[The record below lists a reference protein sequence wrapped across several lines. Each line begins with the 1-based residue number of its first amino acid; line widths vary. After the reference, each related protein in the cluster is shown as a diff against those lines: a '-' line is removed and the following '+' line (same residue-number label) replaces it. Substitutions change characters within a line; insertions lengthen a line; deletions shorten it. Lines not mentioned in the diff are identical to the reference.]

1 MAPGFFRL
9 ASSEKN
15 VRIQL
20 SKVPDGATID
30 EVTPVARRV
39 LLNGLIALEAHR
51 EAVTVVRA
59 QAVHLLT
66 AHVPITVGT
75 FTSDGDL
82 GLDPALLADEP
93 LIQKAL
99 LEAGF
104 ERLDPHQAGLWFRCE
119 EIAGKSVPVELD
131 LLIGTT
137 LADTGRRSVH
147 IEPHDKMAARAVPG
161 LEPAV
166 VDRELMVI
174 AALEESDPR
183 EVAVHVAGPAALL
196 VAKSHKL
203 HDRFADSAKDPGR
216 LHAKDA
222 GDVYRLMAGTRPSD
236 VALRFDRLLADD
248 RVGAVTAMGL
258 AHLREQFG
266 GRDAPGVR
274 LAVAALAGA
283 VPEST
288 VRNFAPAYVAA
299 LPEV

>member
-1 MAPGFFRL
+1 M
-9 ASSEKN
+9 SE
-15 VRIQL
+15 
-20 SKVPDGATID
+20 VPDGVSID
-30 EVTPVARRV
+30 EVAPVARRV
-39 LLNGLIALEAHR
+39 LLDGLIALEAHR
-51 EAVTVVRA
+51 DAVTVVGA

-66 AHVPITVGT
+66 ADVPISVGAY
-75 FTSDGDL
+75 TSDGDL

-93 LIQKAL
+93 LSQKAL

-104 ERLDPHQAGLWFRCE
+104 ERLNCHHAGLWSTYR

-137 LADTGRRSVH
+137 LAETGRRSVH
-147 IEPHDKMAARAVPG
+147 IDPHDKMAARAVPG
-161 LEPAV
+161 LETAV
-166 VDRELMVI
+166 VDRRLMVI
-174 AALEESDPR
+174 TALEETDDR
-183 EVAVHVAGPAALL
+183 EVAVHVAGPAALF

-203 HDRFADSAKDPGR
+203 HDRLADSATNPGR

-236 VALRFDRLLADD
+236 VALRFEQLLADD
-248 RVGAVTAMGL
+248 RVGAVTAAGL
-258 AHLREQFG
+258 AYLREQFG

-288 VRNFAPAYVAA
+288 VRGFATAYVAA
-299 LPEV
+299 LPEA

>member
-1 MAPGFFRL
+1 M
-9 ASSEKN
+9 
-15 VRIQL
+15 
-20 SKVPDGATID
+20 
-30 EVTPVARRV
+30 TPVARRV

-51 EAVTVVRA
+51 DAITVVGA

-75 FTSDGDL
+75 YTSDGDL

-104 ERLDPHQAGLWFRCE
+104 ERLDPHQAGLWFHYE
-119 EIAGKSVPVELD
+119 EIAGKRVPVELD

-137 LADTGRRSVH
+137 LAETGRRSVH
-147 IEPHDKMAARAVPG
+147 IDPHDKMAARAVPG
-161 LEPAV
+161 LETAV
-166 VDRELMVI
+166 VDRQLMVI
-174 AALEESDPR
+174 GALEETDPR

-203 HDRFADSAKDPGR
+203 HDRFADPGR

-222 GDVYRLMAGTRPSD
+222 GDVYRLMAGTRPSE
-236 VALRFDRLLADD
+236 VALRFEQLLADD
-248 RVGAVTAMGL
+248 RVGAVTAAGL
-258 AHLREQFG
+258 THLREQFG
-266 GRDAPGVR
+266 GRDTPGVKP
-274 LAVAALAGA
+274 AVAALAGA

-288 VRNFAPAYVAA
+288 VRNFAPVYVAA